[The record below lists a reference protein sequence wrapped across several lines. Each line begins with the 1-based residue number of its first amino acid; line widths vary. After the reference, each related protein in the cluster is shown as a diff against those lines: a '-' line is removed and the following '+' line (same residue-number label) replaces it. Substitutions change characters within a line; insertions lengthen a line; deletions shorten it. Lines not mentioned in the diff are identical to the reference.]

1 MFFKNLMDF
10 ITLLQ
15 YKDGELWF
23 LLICLDLMNWSQQTL
38 EQVNKRYV
46 KQNIF
51 HYPWLMYCTRLKLFM
66 LLEEKIP
73 LYSLIDK
80 VFQYIRINYWI
91 FTFLVPRFPLSHSFT
106 QHRAAERPFPLFTT
120 YNTHN
125 RENVH
130 MYMIL
135 YNHETQLSIGQS
147 PDIGVY
153 RLHMLRSSAN
163 SAINKPAWSDIK
175 YI

>member
-1 MFFKNLMDF
+1 
-10 ITLLQ
+10 
-15 YKDGELWF
+15 
-23 LLICLDLMNWSQQTL
+23 
-38 EQVNKRYV
+38 
-46 KQNIF
+46 
-51 HYPWLMYCTRLKLFM
+51 MYCTRLKLFM

-73 LYSLIDK
+73 FYSLIDK

-153 RLHMLRSSAN
+153 CLHMLRSSAT

-175 YI
+175 YIYKTGSLWTVHVHLVSDFSEGRVKVLHLSGLKSILRI

>member
-1 MFFKNLMDF
+1 MFFENLMDF
-10 ITLLQ
+10 FHAFAVQ
-15 YKDGELWF
+15 RWELWF

-91 FTFLVPRFPLSHSFT
+91 FTFLLPRFPLSHSFT
-106 QHRAAERPFPLFTT
+106 QHRAAERPFSLFNT

-147 PDIGVY
+147 PDIGV
-153 RLHMLRSSAN
+153 LPSSHVEKFRN
-163 SAINKPAWSDIK
+163 LCYKQTCVIW
-175 YI
+175 Y